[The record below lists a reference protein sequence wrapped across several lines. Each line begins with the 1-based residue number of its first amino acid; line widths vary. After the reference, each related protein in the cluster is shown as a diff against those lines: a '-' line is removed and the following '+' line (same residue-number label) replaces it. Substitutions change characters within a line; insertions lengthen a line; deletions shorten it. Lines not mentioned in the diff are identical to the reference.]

1 MISHLVG
8 QPINAAEHDDHDDYS
23 DVSDEDADESQ
34 YASPTPAAAKHTG
47 PLQRG
52 KKAFLEVGRKWS
64 VLESGEAHQEVLRG
78 LSGLEERVSKKLGT
92 VNIKAASRNDYV
104 LEEVRDVA
112 AIGEETQGLTKE
124 TAKAVESLTTTAAVR
139 LSVLDGKVGELS
151 SPPPPDA
158 LERKIEELSG

>member
-1 MISHLVG
+1 MVG

-23 DVSDEDADESQ
+23 DVSDEDADGSQ
-34 YASPTPAAAKHTG
+34 YASPTPVAAKHMC

-52 KKAFLEVGRKWS
+52 KTAFLEVGRKWS
-64 VLESGEAHQEVLRG
+64 VLESGEAHQEVLKG
-78 LSGLEERVSKKLGT
+78 LGGLEERVSRKLDT
-92 VNIKAASRNDYV
+92 VNLKAASRNDYV

-124 TAKAVESLTTTAAVR
+124 TAKAVGSLTTTATAR
-139 LSVLDGKVGELS
+139 LSVLDGKARELI